1 MKRGALICR
10 FTAMLMTLFMVNSTV
25 FADVNS
31 ANQDAKAMEVL
42 KQMDAYTDSLDK
54 FVIKADED

>member
-10 FTAMLMTLFMVNSTV
+10 FTAMLMTLFMVNITV
-25 FADVNS
+25 LADSNS
-31 ANQDAKAMEVL
+31 VSQDAKAMEVL
-42 KQMDAYTDSLDK
+42 NEMDAYMDSLDK